1 MGLIY
6 EKDTKEHKQSEKK
19 KDSWVSPPDV
29 HKGWKTGSKPKKSQ
43 GQEDQGRQG
52 EGKGQL
58 RE

>member
-29 HKGWKTGSKPKKSQ
+29 HKGWKTGYKQKESQ
-43 GQEDQGRQG
+43 GQKTSHG
-52 EGKGQL
+52 L
-58 RE
+58 MFPL